1 MKNPIRYFNSSPEVI
16 RLAVMM
22 YIRYPLSLRQVE
34 DLLFERGWTLL
45 TKVATS
51 CDRILI
57 AGGANVEAEWEQGPA
72 V

>member
-1 MKNPIRYFNSSPEVI
+1 MPELVSEGPRI
-16 RLAVMM
+16 PVHLMNEVDEGSVVFFCGAGV
-22 YIRYPLSLRQVE
+22 
-34 DLLFERGWTLL
+34 WTLL
-45 TKVATS
+45 TKVETS